1 MERRSAATTQDEV
14 RRHNVSTLLRHVH
27 VSGDLSRAELTS
39 LMGLNRSTIKA
50 LVTELGDAGLVT
62 EQIPETRFGAG
73 RPSHVVVPR
82 ADAAYVLAANLGV
95 DGVSA
100 AAVGLGGRI
109 LARKEYR
116 LSGVGSKPA
125 LVVGRL
131 ATELRKLVGQVPD
144 GRLVGIG
151 VGVPGTV
158 RRSDGFV
165 EQAPNM
171 EWFGVPVAALVGER
185 LGYGVPVRVGNDGD
199 LGALAEHVRGAGRGC
214 DNMIYIAGEVGVGG
228 GLIVDGRTLQG
239 AGGYAGE
246 IGHMLVNP
254 DGHRCRC
261 GSTGCLETEA
271 GEQALLR
278 EAGEPIDGGRPAA
291 RRVLERARGGDPVA
305 QAAVDR
311 VATWL
316 GRGIASLINVFN
328 PEVVIM
334 GGPQSRVFALAEG
347 VVRATIEQHA
357 MSPARQQVR
366 VVRPGLGGDSSL
378 LGAAELAFEPLLA
391 DPVDIWWARI
401 G

>member
-1 MERRSAATTQDEV
+1 
-14 RRHNVSTLLRHVH
+14 
-27 VSGDLSRAELTS
+27 
-39 LMGLNRSTIKA
+39 
-50 LVTELGDAGLVT
+50 
-62 EQIPETRFGAG
+62 
-73 RPSHVVVPR
+73 VVPR

-185 LGYGVPVRVGNDGD
+185 LGFGVPVRVGNDGD

-271 GEQALLR
+271 GEEALLR
-278 EAGEPIDGGRPAA
+278 EAGEPTDGGRPAA
-291 RRVLERARGGDPVA
+291 RRVLERARGGDATA

-347 VVRATIEQHA
+347 VVRATIERHA